1 MRAGNLDRLIE
12 IQRRTT
18 GLDLYGTSVETW
30 NTFPTMRAQFL
41 KNATDDRE
49 GERGHTTDAVLT
61 FRMYYFASLSL
72 NDRLLY
78 EGQQLEITQINEI
91 GRRVGM
97 DLPVSGLGHDLERF
111 HRPFHLPAQVRRRA
125 QSLGHSQT
133 VAEPNGRSLASA
145 RPG

>member
-18 GLDLYGTSVETW
+18 GLDLYGTPVETW
-30 NTFPTMRAQFL
+30 TTFATMRAQLL
-41 KNATDDRE
+41 KNTTDDRE

-78 EGQQLEITQINEI
+78 EGQQYEITGITEI
-91 GRRVGM
+91 GRRVGL
-97 DLPVSGLGHDLERF
+97 DLTC
-111 HRPFHLPAQVRRRA
+111 RRVG
-125 QSLGHSQT
+125 S
-133 VAEPNGRSLASA
+133 
-145 RPG
+145 

>member
-1 MRAGNLDRLIE
+1 MRAGNLDRLID

-18 GLDLYGTSVETW
+18 GLDLYGTPIETW
-30 NTFPTMRAQFL
+30 TTYATMRTQLL

-78 EGQQLEITQINEI
+78 EGQSYSVTGISEI

-97 DLPVSGLGHDLERF
+97 DVTCERVG
-111 HRPFHLPAQVRRRA
+111 P
-125 QSLGHSQT
+125 
-133 VAEPNGRSLASA
+133 
-145 RPG
+145 

>member
-1 MRAGNLDRLIE
+1 MRAGNLDRIIE

-18 GLDLYGTSVETW
+18 GLDLYGTVIDTW
-30 NTFPTMRAQFL
+30 TTYATMRAQLL

-49 GERGHTTDAVLT
+49 GERGHTTNVVLT

-78 EGQQLEITQINEI
+78 EGHQYDVKQITEI

-97 DLPVSGLGHDLERF
+97 DVACERVG
-111 HRPFHLPAQVRRRA
+111 P
-125 QSLGHSQT
+125 
-133 VAEPNGRSLASA
+133 
-145 RPG
+145 

>member
-1 MRAGNLDRLIE
+1 MRAGSLDRLIE

-18 GLDLYGTSVETW
+18 TIGLGGTVGQAWT
-30 NTFPTMRAQFL
+30 TFATMRAQLL

-49 GERGHTTDAVLT
+49 GERGHTTDATRT

-78 EGQQLEITQINEI
+78 EGQQYDVKQITEI

-97 DLPVSGLGHDLERF
+97 DVTCER
-111 HRPFHLPAQVRRRA
+111 V
-125 QSLGHSQT
+125 GT
-133 VAEPNGRSLASA
+133 
-145 RPG
+145 

>member
-1 MRAGNLDRLIE
+1 MRAGNLDRIIE

-18 GLDLYGTSVETW
+18 GLDLYGTVIDAWT
-30 NTFPTMRAQFL
+30 TVATMRAQLL

-49 GERGHTTDAVLT
+49 GERGHTTDATLT

-78 EGQQLEITQINEI
+78 EGQQYEVKQISEI

-97 DLPVSGLGHDLERF
+97 DVTCER
-111 HRPFHLPAQVRRRA
+111 VG
-125 QSLGHSQT
+125 S
-133 VAEPNGRSLASA
+133 
-145 RPG
+145 

>member
-12 IQRRTT
+12 IQRRST
-18 GLDLYGTSVETW
+18 GLDLYGTPVESWT
-30 NTFPTMRAQFL
+30 TFATMRAQLL

-49 GERGHTTDAVLT
+49 GERGHTTNAVRT

-78 EGQQLEITQINEI
+78 EGQQYEITGISEI

-97 DLPVSGLGHDLERF
+97 EVSCQRAGL
-111 HRPFHLPAQVRRRA
+111 
-125 QSLGHSQT
+125 
-133 VAEPNGRSLASA
+133 
-145 RPG
+145 